1 MSILSGIK
9 NFIYQTI
16 GVDDTKS
23 AKTKSV
29 KSTKSASTKSVKSDP
44 AKTSEPVF
52 QQNPSPVGDVVTIKN
67 KESNKKQTTA
77 QPQRS
82 VGQIRQSIE
91 NKCRANNLDF
101 TKLKQRFGYIAEDLK
116 TKFEELPE
124 KEQVKIL
131 LVVEHEID
139 RIIQLQNKH
148 GKSVQTDTTNAVIE
162 SAKTKVEAEEVGIK
176 EKDLEK
182 DTDDVKNKL
191 GKDFSKVSINERRRR
206 LDAYAKSEYKKFRE
220 QLDVE
225 LAKLPESERAAY
237 EEKMIKEYD
246 IKMQARF
253 NDIIA
258 TQDSE
263 TGLNAIVILRADKM
277 AEGMRIVKRTR
288 ANRAEVVRISD
299 KADWNFT
306 EGIIQTQYDRG
317 ERISCDAVQEY
328 TTEVITDKSATAVQQ
343 YQTRYMERRQAFENG
358 ENVPEYLNQ
367 DFFTASAKGIGQGA
381 LNNTNMTMDEKAE
394 FISQWKEDAQK
405 FEDRDVVTKD
415 VNEILE
421 KNPEYKKLAEKVQ
434 VIEAKKAAEKAVQKD
449 TNKTQT
455 TTTKVIENKK
465 QTSVTTETVAKP
477 QVVNSQKE
485 EKVKPAKQVTSNTV
499 TNPLTQ
505 NNQEIAKDI
514 QALGIDNAIKEYG
527 HKAVIFTVLD
537 NQNLKHMR
545 PTLAPIIKSYDL
557 QSLKKLVSDCS
568 TGSFLYICSIVN
580 KEYVAELRDE
590 RQDLCYSARKIV
602 ENMEKQ
608 NA

>member
-9 NFIYQTI
+9 NFIYKTL
-16 GVDDTKS
+16 GVDETPP
-23 AKTKSV
+23 V
-29 KSTKSASTKSVKSDP
+29 KSTTSANAVSKPIIKTKNVP
-44 AKTSEPVF
+44 
-52 QQNPSPVGDVVTIKN
+52 QNIDTVTIKN
-67 KESNKKQTTA
+67 KPAIGVPPTNNG

-124 KEQVKIL
+124 KEQVRIL
-131 LVVEHEID
+131 LLVEHEID
-139 RIIQLQNKH
+139 RIIQLQKKH
-148 GKSVQTDTTNAVIE
+148 GKSAQTDNTEAIVE
-162 SAKTKVEAEEVGIK
+162 AAKTKVEAEEAGITNDELEQNAGDINEELGK
-176 EKDLEK
+176 NFKNADVKKRRKYMDRYAKTQYLKFKKNLQKELENIPEKD
-182 DTDDVKNKL
+182 
-191 GKDFSKVSINERRRR
+191 
-206 LDAYAKSEYKKFRE
+206 
-220 QLDVE
+220 
-225 LAKLPESERAAY
+225 RAAY
-237 EEKMIKEYD
+237 IQQRNEEYRLIMR
-246 IKMQARF
+246 ARF
-253 NDIIA
+253 NDIVA

-263 TGLNAIVILRADKM
+263 TGLNAIAMLPADDM
-277 AEGMRIVKRTR
+277 TEGLRIVKRTR
-288 ANRAEVVRISD
+288 VNRAEVVRISD
-299 KADWNFT
+299 KADWDFT
-306 EGIIQTQYDRG
+306 EGLLKTQYKRG
-317 ERISCDAVQEY
+317 EKASTNTIQEY
-328 TTEVITDKSATAVQQ
+328 TAEAVADKSASAVQQ

-358 ENVPEYLNQ
+358 ENVPEYLNR

-415 VNEILE
+415 VNEILK

-434 VIEAKKAAEKAVQKD
+434 VIEAKQAAKKAVQKD

-455 TTTKVIENKK
+455 TTTNVIKNKK
-465 QTSVTTETVAKP
+465 QASVTTETVSKP

-485 EKVKPAKQVTSNTV
+485 EKVKPAKQVASTTV
-499 TNPLTQ
+499 TNPVSKT
-505 NNQEIAKDI
+505 NNQEKVAKDI
-514 QALGIDNAIKEYG
+514 QTLGVNEAIKEYG
-527 HKAVIFTVLD
+527 HETVITTILK

-545 PTLAPIIKSYDL
+545 PQLKTFFKSSDL
-557 QSLKKLVSDCS
+557 QSLEKLASDCS
-568 TGSFLYICSIVN
+568 TSSFLYICSIVN

-590 RQDLCYSARKIV
+590 KPDLCYSARKIV